1 MRWGHRPTRQLE
13 RAEAVDPS
21 SQMGG
26 YRTRRCGFILLASAP
41 PIPLPLAS
49 STREPTNNRHFP
61 LSTQFARAQ
70 PLLLAGRPGAP
81 GCGRPVAWGTAVP
94 AAFGGRP
101 LPATGVVA
109 SGGDAERSWRGAERR
124 AQLVAGAGAARR
136 DVQRVLGAAVPAGA
150 ALAERRRAAREALRG
165 ARRHRQPAR
174 ASRLPRADGA
184 PHGGAGQVELGRV
197 GPRIEECV
205 TRERRSPELI
215 EKAACAG
222 VSNEAVKPYMCVECV
237 PPRRSQSPSRGPP
250 QRGDPGTGTA
260 DALLGL
266 PLALPNRRASDSL

>member
-41 PIPLPLAS
+41 PLPLPLAS

-124 AQLVAGAGAARR
+124 AQLVAGAGASRR
-136 DVQRVLGAAVPAGA
+136 DAYWARPYLQALRSLSVAAPREKLCA
-150 ALAERRRAAREALRG
+150 ALADTG
-165 ARRHRQPAR
+165 SP
-174 ASRLPRADGA
+174 
-184 PHGGAGQVELGRV
+184 LGRRV
-197 GPRIEECV
+197 CRGLTALHTAVQGRWSWAASV
-205 TRERRSPELI
+205 LGSRS
-215 EKAACAG
+215 A
-222 VSNEAVKPYMCVECV
+222 
-237 PPRRSQSPSRGPP
+237 
-250 QRGDPGTGTA
+250 
-260 DALLGL
+260 
-266 PLALPNRRASDSL
+266 